1 MILLN
6 SGCDRVQKLG
16 GFSRYVPIGVP
27 IGIGYLAAYLIKHG
41 KTVKIL
47 DGEVN
52 DVTGDV
58 LDRYVKDLSQPYI
71 FGISSLTAGIAK
83 AHRMADLIKRRY
95 PGSKIIFGNM
105 HPTVMTED
113 VLKDR
118 NIDVVVRGE
127 GEEVLDLLYER
138 MKAKKDH
145 GDIKGIS
152 FCKDG
157 RIIHNEAAP
166 LPDLATVPR
175 FPYHLFAEHSGKYDL
190 GFITSSRGC
199 PYNCIFCSQ
208 RNISGKRYRY
218 FPPEIVIQDLE
229 ELILK
234 HNRSFITFAD
244 DSFLTNRERV
254 VKLCDAIKERGF
266 HKKAI
271 FDCQARGD
279 TVDEGILK
287 TLRDTG
293 FRTIHFGIETASE
306 RLMKLIDKRETVQ
319 EIVDAVKL
327 SKRLGFQVSGTF
339 ILGLPTETREE
350 RRAAYAL
357 AKELSLDY
365 VRFNNATPYPG
376 TRLYEIAKEEGRLT
390 PGKEWE
396 NLNACGTLVE
406 SPFKTSSLAYV
417 PLTATRGELNNDILK
432 FNLFYS
438 FRLQSVLKILKERI
452 GPAGWLALPERWYL
466 KPGEWSYLIRFGL
479 RILFSFAK
487 VFSYDALAFLRR
499 KKGLVK

>member
-1 MILLN
+1 MILIN
-6 SGCDRVQKLG
+6 SGSNRAQKLG

-27 IGIGYLAAYLIKHG
+27 IGVGYLAAYLIKHN

-52 DVTGDV
+52 DVTEDV
-58 LDRYVKDLSQPYI
+58 IADYLKGLIRPYI
-71 FGISSLTAGIAK
+71 FGISSLTAGIAN
-83 AHRMADLIKRRY
+83 AHRVAALLKKTY
-95 PGSKIIFGNM
+95 PESKVILGNM
-105 HPTVMTED
+105 HPTVMTEE

-118 NIDVVVRGE
+118 NVDIVVRGE
-127 GEEVLDLLYER
+127 GEEVLNSLYER
-138 MKAKKDH
+138 IKADKDYS
-145 GDIKGIS
+145 DIKSIS
-152 FCKDG
+152 FYKNG
-157 RIIHNEAAP
+157 KIVHNEIAP

-175 FPYHLFAEHSGKYDL
+175 FPYHLFDEHSNKYNL

-208 RNISGKRYRY
+208 RNISGKKYRY
-218 FPPEIVIQDLE
+218 FPPETVIQDLD

-234 HNRSFITFAD
+234 YKRTFITFVD
-244 DSFLTNRERV
+244 DSFLTNKERV
-254 VKLCDAIKERGF
+254 MQLCQCIREKDF

-279 TVDEGILK
+279 TVDEEVLK
-287 TLRDTG
+287 ELKGTG

-319 EIVDAVKL
+319 EIVDGI
-327 SKRLGFQVSGTF
+327 RLAKKIGFQVSGTF

-350 RRAAYAL
+350 REAAYKL

-376 TRLYEIAKEEGRLT
+376 TRLYDIANTENRLN
-390 PGKEWE
+390 PGAEWA

-406 SPFKTSSLAYV
+406 SPFKSSSLAYV
-417 PLTATRGELNNDILK
+417 PCTTTARELSHDILK

-438 FRLQSVLKILKERI
+438 FRLKSIFKILKERI
-452 GPAGWLALPERWYL
+452 GPAGWLALPEKWYL
-466 KPGEWSYLIRFGL
+466 KPGEWSYLTKFAIRVS
-479 RILFSFAK
+479 FSFAK
-487 VFSYDALAFLRR
+487 VFFYDATRFLRR
-499 KKGLVK
+499 R

>member
-1 MILLN
+1 MILIN

-27 IGIGYLAAYLIKHG
+27 IGIGYLAAYLIKHN

-52 DVTGDV
+52 DVSEEV
-58 LDRYVKDLSQPYI
+58 LDRYVRDLERPYI
-71 FGISSLTAGIAK
+71 FGISSLTAGIAR
-83 AHRMADLIKRRY
+83 AHRIAALIKKRY
-95 PGSKIIFGNM
+95 PDSKVIFGNM

-113 VLKDR
+113 VLRDKNVD
-118 NIDVVVRGE
+118 IIVRGE
-127 GEEVLDLLYER
+127 GEEVLNLLYER
-138 MKAKKDH
+138 IKNNRDYS
-145 GDIKGIS
+145 DIKSIS

-157 RIIHNEAAP
+157 RIIHNEMAP
-166 LPDLATVPR
+166 LPDLATVPK
-175 FPYHLFAEHSGKYDL
+175 FPYHLFAQHSDKYDL
-190 GFITSSRGC
+190 GFIASSRGC

-208 RNISGKRYRY
+208 RNISGRKYRY
-218 FPPEIVIQDLE
+218 FPPEVVIQDLE

-234 HNRSFITFAD
+234 YKRFFITFAD
-244 DSFLTNRERV
+244 DSFLTNRERIMQ
-254 VKLCDAIKERGF
+254 LCNAIQERGF

-279 TVDEGILK
+279 TVDEKVLK
-287 TLRDTG
+287 ALRDTG

-319 EIVDAVKL
+319 QIVEGIRL
-327 SKRLGFQVSGTF
+327 SKKLGFQVSGTF

-350 RRAAYAL
+350 RGAAYKL

-376 TRLYEIAKEEGRLT
+376 TRLYEIAKKENRLN

-406 SPFKTSSLAYV
+406 SPFKKISLAYV
-417 PLTATRGELNNDILK
+417 PLTTTEEELNHDILK

-466 KPGEWSYLIRFGL
+466 KPGEWAYLTRFGF
-479 RILFSFAK
+479 RIIFSFAR
-487 VFSYDALAFLRR
+487 VFFYDGTAFLRR
-499 KKGLVK
+499 K